1 MYWGSLNGP
10 ADTFWA
16 HEYEKHGTCEEDLF
30 ATQHDFFA
38 GALNLLG
45 KYNVTTAVAQSGIVP
60 SNSKAFSL
68 SAFKKAFNTVYGA
81 DPIVGCNSKGNI
93 ETVLVCVDKNLEIM
107 ECPSNQKDT
116 CTANRLY
123 LLASM

>member
-45 KYNVTTAVAQSGIVP
+45 KYNVTTAVPEWYRS
-60 SNSKAFSL
+60 
-68 SAFKKAFNTVYGA
+68 
-81 DPIVGCNSKGNI
+81 I
-93 ETVLVCVDKNLEIM
+93 EFESVFFISV
-107 ECPSNQKDT
+107 
-116 CTANRLY
+116 
-123 LLASM
+123 